1 MQLNYK
7 IEHRNIKYPR
17 LEFKGTTLLVILP
30 PNIKDPTKII
40 EKRKNWIQKKW
51 QIIQRAI
58 KSIDTNQSFMIL
70 GQPYSIQRADN
81 ETPMIDFQNKTIK
94 INPENP
100 KHQKIMKRKFKKILL
115 QKINS
120 FVEEYSQKLGE
131 KPNKIWIRR
140 QTTKWATCSNKRN
153 LSFNLKLVCLPE
165 KLIKYVVLHEMLH
178 LKHKR
183 HNIYFWQEI
192 EREFPNYKEMEMK
205 LLVYWFQTEIL
216 LKNLS
221 INS

>member
-1 MQLNYK
+1 
-7 IEHRNIKYPR
+7 
-17 LEFKGTTLLVILP
+17 
-30 PNIKDPTKII
+30 
-40 EKRKNWIQKKW
+40 
-51 QIIQRAI
+51 
-58 KSIDTNQSFMIL
+58 MIL
-70 GQPYSIQRADN
+70 GQPYSIQRTDN

-115 QKINS
+115 QKINN

-153 LSFNLKLVCLPE
+153 FSFNLKLVCLPE

-205 LLVYWFQTEIL
+205 LLVYWFQTEML